1 MISQSKSVLKSLEE
15 VDGLLAVLVVSAAF
29 GVEFAEGIE
38 EGGAGEGGEAGVCG
52 GDLGGGLEVSLGVP
66 VAFEEEALATE
77 YVQPYLQYPRLSFS
91 TSRSRTCFRSSSQR
105 IGLPSKWREQ
115 Y

>member
-15 VDGLLAVLVVSAAF
+15 VDGLLAVLVVPAAF

-38 EGGAGEGGEAGVCG
+38 EDGAGEGGEAGVCG

-66 VAFEEEALATE
+66 AALEEETLATE
-77 YVQPYLQYPRLSFS
+77 YVHPYLQYPRLSFS
-91 TSRSRTCFRSSSQR
+91 TSRRRTCFSSSSQR
-105 IGLPSKWREQ
+105 MGLPSKWLWQ